1 MDIYTR
7 GSPQDTL
14 KKWANTT
21 ENLTTLDSVKMVDR
35 VFVENRYRGAD
46 SLTLVE
52 NNPTVAQNILR
63 LIHFSPGQPV
73 WVWR

>member
-21 ENLTTLDSVKMVDR
+21 ESLTTLDSVKIVDR

-73 WVWR
+73 

>member
-7 GSPQDTL
+7 GSPQDIL

-21 ENLTTLDSVKMVDR
+21 ENLTTLDSVKIVDR

>member
-7 GSPQDTL
+7 GSPQDIL

-21 ENLTTLDSVKMVDR
+21 ENLTTLDSVKIVDR
-35 VFVENRYRGAD
+35 VFVENRYRAD

-73 WVWR
+73 

>member
-21 ENLTTLDSVKMVDR
+21 ENLTTLDSVKIVDR

-46 SLTLVE
+46 SLT
-52 NNPTVAQNILR
+52 
-63 LIHFSPGQPV
+63 
-73 WVWR
+73 

>member
-7 GSPQDTL
+7 GSPQGTL

-21 ENLTTLDSVKMVDR
+21 ENLTTLDSVKIVDR

-73 WVWR
+73 

>member
-14 KKWANTT
+14 KKRANTT
-21 ENLTTLDSVKMVDR
+21 ENLTTLDSVKIVDR

-73 WVWR
+73 

>member
-7 GSPQDTL
+7 GSPQDIL

-21 ENLTTLDSVKMVDR
+21 ENLTTLDSVKIVDR

-73 WVWR
+73 

>member
-7 GSPQDTL
+7 GSPQDIL

-21 ENLTTLDSVKMVDR
+21 ENLTTLDSVKIVDR
-35 VFVENRYRGAD
+35 VFVGNRYRGAD

-73 WVWR
+73 